1 MAINDTIARI
11 VMWGALAGQYVVG
24 FVFAAAMLRLLVER
38 RPRWAHLAALRLNN
52 KQVSDRFLQWMRINR
67 LAPYFKD
74 RERLLAGCGYTGDA
88 AMYVVAR
95 RLFFY
100 LLPLSI
106 AAAYGMTQMPNGIVP
121 PIIAPL
127 ALAAAFLLLLWDRSW
142 LGIIRRTRS
151 ERMTKEIY
159 IVSNQLLYLAGSSL
173 HIHTKLMRSLPFTRA
188 MRADLQILLGEWYH
202 DAEGALR
209 RFKLRLGT
217 EDGLSFVETIDSL
230 RLHESEQYYQL
241 LRERIQDYKE
251 KLELAKE
258 SRKESTSYL
267 LFVIAGIPI
276 LYTFQIFIYPWVREG
291 QKLFSSLN
299 S

>member
-1 MAINDTIARI
+1 
-11 VMWGALAGQYVVG
+11 MWGALAGQYAIG
-24 FVFAAAMLRLLVER
+24 FVFAAALLRLLLER

-52 KQVSDRFLQWMRINR
+52 KRVPDRLVQFMRIDR
-67 LAPYFKD
+67 LAPSFKE

-88 AMYVVAR
+88 ALYVTAR

-100 LLPLSI
+100 ALPLSA
-106 AAAYGMTQMPNGIVP
+106 AAAYGLARMLQGSIP
-121 PIIAPL
+121 PVAAPL
-127 ALAAAFLLLLWDRSW
+127 ALAAAFLLLLWDHAW
-142 LGIIRRTRS
+142 LEAIRRARA

-159 IVSNQLLYLAGSSL
+159 MVSNQLLYLAGSSL
-173 HIHTKLMRSLPFTRA
+173 HIHTKLMRSVPFTRV

-217 EDGLSFVETIDSL
+217 EEGLSFVETVDSL
-230 RLHESEQYYQL
+230 RLHESEHYYEL

-251 KLELAKE
+251 KLELTKE

-291 QKLFSSLN
+291 QQLFSSLN

>member
-1 MAINDTIARI
+1 MH
-11 VMWGALAGQYVVG
+11 V
-24 FVFAAAMLRLLVER
+24 LLER
-38 RPRWAHLAALRLNN
+38 RPRWAHLAAFRLHN
-52 KQVSDRFLQWMRINR
+52 KQVPARLLELLRINR
-67 LAPYFKD
+67 TAPYFTE
-74 RERLLAGCGYTGDA
+74 RERLLAGCGYGGDA
-88 AMYVVAR
+88 ALYMAAR

-100 LLPLSI
+100 SFPLLFAMS
-106 AAAYGMTQMPNGIVP
+106 YGISRMFLDGFSQMLL
-121 PIIAPL
+121 PL
-127 ALAAAFLLLLWDRSW
+127 ALAAAALFFVWDRTW
-142 LGIIRRTRS
+142 LELVRRSRA

-159 IVSNQLLYLAGSSL
+159 VVSNQLLYLAGSSL
-173 HIHTKLMRSLPFTRA
+173 HIHTKLMRCLPFTHA
-188 MRADLQILLGEWYH
+188 MRSHLQILLGEWYH

-217 EDGLSFVETIDSL
+217 EEGLSFVETISSL
-230 RLHESEQYYQL
+230 RLHESDHYYQL

-267 LFVIAGIPI
+267 LFVLAGIPI

-291 QKLFSSLN
+291 QKLLGSLN